1 MTISVAPFASWP
13 RLLAQ
18 HTEQW
23 DTNMTIKTIDGPKLF
38 AMSALLLLCGCATEP
53 ALPQGNGAY
62 SVETGHDYKLGPGD
76 KVRVTVF
83 GENALSGEFLIANNG
98 QVSLPL
104 VGQVRAGG
112 VTLTGFET
120 AIQEQLTAS
129 GMVRTP
135 RVSADIVEYRPYYIL
150 GEVNKPGQYTY
161 SIGLTVTKAVATAG
175 GFTYRADN
183 KTVYITREG
192 ATSEAPAPV
201 TAATW
206 IGPGDTVRIG
216 ERMF

>member
-1 MTISVAPFASWP
+1 MAPKNIA
-13 RLLAQ
+13 RLKLAV
-18 HTEQW
+18 
-23 DTNMTIKTIDGPKLF
+23 L
-38 AMSALLLLCGCATEP
+38 SAFVWLGGCVTEP

-62 SVETGHDYKLGPGD
+62 SVENGHEYKLGPGD

-83 GENALSGEFLIANNG
+83 GEEALSGEFLVANNG
-98 QVSLPL
+98 SVSLPL
-104 VGQVRAGG
+104 IGQVRAGG
-112 VTLTGFET
+112 ATLTNFET
-120 AIQEQLTAS
+120 VIQEQLTAS
-129 GMVRTP
+129 GMVRLP
-135 RVSADIVEYRPYYIL
+135 KVSADMVEYRPYYIL

-183 KTVYITREG
+183 KIVYVTREG
-192 ATSEAPAPV
+192 AQNETPIPV

-206 IGPGDTVRIG
+206 IGPGDTLRIG

>member
-1 MTISVAPFASWP
+1 MTFKRTTGLKLIVLSAFAW
-13 RLLAQ
+13 
-18 HTEQW
+18 
-23 DTNMTIKTIDGPKLF
+23 
-38 AMSALLLLCGCATEP
+38 LCACATEP
-53 ALPQGNGAY
+53 PLPEGNGAY
-62 SVETGHDYKLGPGD
+62 SVETGHGYKLGPGD

-98 QVSLPL
+98 SVSLPL
-104 VGQVRAGG
+104 VGEVRAGG
-112 VTLTGFET
+112 STLTTFQT
-120 AIQEQLTAS
+120 TIQEQLTAS
-129 GMVRTP
+129 GMVRSP
-135 RVSADIVEYRPYYIL
+135 RVSADMIEYRPYYIL

-183 KTVYITREG
+183 RKAYITREG
-192 ATSEAPAPV
+192 AGSEAPVSV

-206 IGPGDTVRIG
+206 IGPGDTIRIG

>member
-1 MTISVAPFASWP
+1 MALKNIAG
-13 RLLAQ
+13 LKLAA
-18 HTEQW
+18 
-23 DTNMTIKTIDGPKLF
+23 L
-38 AMSALLLLCGCATEP
+38 SALLWLCGCATEP
-53 ALPQGNGAY
+53 ALPQGNGSY
-62 SVETGHDYKLGPGD
+62 SVETGHEYKLGPGD

-83 GENALSGEFLIANNG
+83 GEDALSGEFLVANNG
-98 QVSLPL
+98 SVSLPL
-104 VGQVRAGG
+104 VGQIRAGG
-112 VTLTGFET
+112 VTLTSFET

-129 GMVRTP
+129 GISRAP
-135 RVSADIVEYRPYYIL
+135 RVSADMVEYRPYYIL

-183 KTVYITREG
+183 KVVYITREG
-192 ATSEAPAPV
+192 APNEAPVQV

-206 IGPGDTVRIG
+206 IGPGDTIRIG

>member
-1 MTISVAPFASWP
+1 MALKNFL
-13 RLLAQ
+13 RLQQLAV
-18 HTEQW
+18 
-23 DTNMTIKTIDGPKLF
+23 L
-38 AMSALLLLCGCATEP
+38 SAFVWLGGCATEP
-53 ALPQGNGAY
+53 SLPQGNGAY
-62 SVETGHDYKLGPGD
+62 SVETGHEYKLGPGD
-76 KVRVTVF
+76 KIRVTVF
-83 GENALSGEFLIANNG
+83 GEDALSGEFLVANNG
-98 QVSLPL
+98 SVSLPL

-112 VTLTGFET
+112 STLTNFET

-129 GMVRTP
+129 GMVRSP
-135 RVSADIVEYRPYYIL
+135 KVSADMVEYRPYYIL

-183 KTVYITREG
+183 KIVYVTREG
-192 ATSEAPAPV
+192 AQNEAPVPV

-206 IGPGDTVRIG
+206 IGPGDTLRIG

>member
-1 MTISVAPFASWP
+1 MALKNFL
-13 RLLAQ
+13 RLQQLAV
-18 HTEQW
+18 
-23 DTNMTIKTIDGPKLF
+23 L
-38 AMSALLLLCGCATEP
+38 SAFVWLGACATEP
-53 ALPQGNGAY
+53 SLPQGNGAY
-62 SVETGHDYKLGPGD
+62 SVETGHEYKLGPGD
-76 KVRVTVF
+76 KIRVTVF
-83 GENALSGEFLIANNG
+83 GEDALSGEFLVANNG
-98 QVSLPL
+98 SVSLPL

-112 VTLTGFET
+112 STLTNFET

-129 GMVRTP
+129 GMVRSP
-135 RVSADIVEYRPYYIL
+135 KVSADMVEYRPYYIL

-183 KTVYITREG
+183 KIVYVTREG
-192 ATSEAPAPV
+192 AQNEAPVPV

-206 IGPGDTVRIG
+206 IGPGDTLRIG